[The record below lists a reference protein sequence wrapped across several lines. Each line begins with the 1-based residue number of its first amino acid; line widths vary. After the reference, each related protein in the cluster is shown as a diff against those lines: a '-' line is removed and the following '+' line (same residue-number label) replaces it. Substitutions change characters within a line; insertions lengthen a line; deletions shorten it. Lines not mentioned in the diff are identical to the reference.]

1 MSLVKQTSNS
11 SPNENAR
18 QELIGLP
25 MSIRQKAFAL
35 LDRMKIFGPSLGMP
49 HTRAMGD
56 GLFEVR
62 TTG

>member
-1 MSLVKQTSNS
+1 
-11 SPNENAR
+11 
-18 QELIGLP
+18 

-35 LDRMKIFGPSLGMP
+35 LDRMKIFEPSLGMP

-62 TTG
+62 ATE